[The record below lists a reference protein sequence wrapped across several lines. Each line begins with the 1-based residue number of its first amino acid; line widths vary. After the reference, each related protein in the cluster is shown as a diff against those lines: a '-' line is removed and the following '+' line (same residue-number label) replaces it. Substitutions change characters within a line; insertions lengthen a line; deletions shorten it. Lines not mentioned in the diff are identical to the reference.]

1 MGMNRIAVI
10 ALAGWLASLSPSYA
24 ALAAGTMITLGD
36 TTSVPIERL
45 KAGDMLSA
53 PGGKMLP
60 VVAVA
65 PVSQPGPMLTITT
78 DKGRSLT
85 ITEGHQVP
93 VQDEGGI
100 HLADSIQ
107 AGDLVMTETGAET
120 VISVTAAPAGTAAY
134 RITVGEP
141 GTTARDPL
149 FANGVLVSD
158 EPS

>member
-1 MGMNRIAVI
+1 MHKIVGL
-10 ALAGWLASLSPSYA
+10 ALAGWLATLSPSLA
-24 ALAAGTMITLGD
+24 ALAEGTLISLGD
-36 TTSVPIERL
+36 TTSVPVERL
-45 KAGDMLSA
+45 KAGDMLAA

-65 PVSQPGPMLTITT
+65 PVAEPGPMLTITT
-78 DKGRSLT
+78 DKGRSFT
-85 ITEGHQVP
+85 ITEGHLVP

-100 HLADSIQ
+100 HLADRVDI
-107 AGDLVMTETGAET
+107 GDLVMTETGAET
-120 VISVTAAPAGTAAY
+120 ITEIVAAPEGIKAY

-149 FANGVLVSD
+149 FANGVLLSD

>member
-1 MGMNRIAVI
+1 MHKIFGI
-10 ALAGWLASLSPSYA
+10 ALAGWLASLSPGYA
-24 ALAAGTMITLGD
+24 ALAAGTLISLGD

-45 KAGDMLSA
+45 KAGDMLAA

-65 PVSQPGPMLTITT
+65 PLTDPGPMLTITT
-78 DKGRSLT
+78 DKGRSFT
-85 ITEGHQVP
+85 ITVGHLVP

-100 HLADSIQ
+100 HLAESVDV
-107 AGDLVMTETGAET
+107 GDLVMTETGAET
-120 VISVTAAPAGTAAY
+120 IAEIVAAPAGTEAY
-134 RITVGEP
+134 RITVGER